1 MKIEFNNK
9 LVVVTGGAGGIGMV
23 CAKNFLEAGAKVAI
37 IDISSEAI
45 ENTEKELSQIGE
57 IKGYVLDISKVEAIG
72 ATVSKIREDMGEI
85 EILIQTA
92 GLLRGGKGLEIDKD
106 AWDLMMNINTR
117 GMFFVMQE
125 VIKQSMKNS
134 GGSIVNFAS
143 MAGIRGMNA
152 AMASAHYSASKG
164 AVVSMTM
171 QAAVEWAEY
180 RVRVNAVAP
189 GGVKTK
195 AMANMEFHKTAFDPI
210 PLKKLSEP
218 QDIANSVVFLAS
230 DKAAMITGQTLVIDG
245 GSSIVG
251 Y

>member
-1 MKIEFNNK
+1 MNIEFSNK
-9 LVVVTGGAGGIGMV
+9 LVVITGGAGGIGRI
-23 CAKNFLEAGAKVAI
+23 CAKTFLESGAKVAL
-37 IDISSEAI
+37 IDMLPETI
-45 ENTEKELSQIGE
+45 ESAEKELSQFGDV
-57 IKGYVLDISKVEAIG
+57 KGYALDVIKIENIG
-72 ATVSKIREDMGEI
+72 ATISKIREEMGEI
-85 EILIQTA
+85 EVLVQTA
-92 GLLRGGKGLEIDKD
+92 GLLRGGNGLEIEQED
-106 AWDLMMNINTR
+106 WDLMMNINSR

-134 GGSIVNFAS
+134 GGAIVNFAS

-164 AVVSMTM
+164 AVVAMTM

-180 RVRVNAVAP
+180 GVRVNAVAP

-195 AMANMEFHKTAFDPI
+195 AMANMEFPKSVFDPI

-218 QDIANSVVFLAS
+218 QDIANSVLFLAS
-230 DKAAMITGQTLVIDG
+230 DKAAMITGQTLIIDG
-245 GSSIVG
+245 GSSVVG

>member
-1 MKIEFNNK
+1 MNIEFNNK

-23 CAKNFLEAGAKVAI
+23 CAQTFLESGAKVAL
-37 IDISSEAI
+37 IDVVPDAI
-45 ENTEKELSQIGE
+45 ESAEKELSQFGI
-57 IKGYVLDISKVEAIG
+57 IKGYALDVSKVENIG
-72 ATVSKIREDMGEI
+72 ATISKIREDMGEV
-85 EILIQTA
+85 EVLVQTA
-92 GLLRGGKGLEIDKD
+92 GLLRGGKGLEINQDS
-106 AWDLMMNINTR
+106 WDLMMNINAR

-164 AVVSMTM
+164 AVVAMTM
-171 QAAVEWAEY
+171 QAAVEWAEHG
-180 RVRVNAVAP
+180 VRVNAVAP

-195 AMANMEFHKTAFDPI
+195 AMANMEFPKTAFDPI

-230 DKAAMITGQTLVIDG
+230 DKAAMITGQTLIIDG
-245 GSSIVG
+245 GSSVVG

>member
-1 MKIEFNNK
+1 MNIEFNNK
-9 LVVVTGGAGGIGMV
+9 LVIVTGGAGGIGMV
-23 CAKNFLEAGAKVAI
+23 CAQTFLESGAKVAL
-37 IDISSEAI
+37 IDVVPDAI
-45 ENTEKELSQIGE
+45 ESAEKELSQFGRV
-57 IKGYVLDISKVEAIG
+57 KGYALDISKVENIG
-72 ATVSKIREDMGEI
+72 ATISKIREDMGDI
-85 EILIQTA
+85 EVLVQTA

-106 AWDLMMNINTR
+106 SWDLMMNINAR

-164 AVVSMTM
+164 AVVAMTM
-171 QAAVEWAEY
+171 QASVEWAEHG
-180 RVRVNAVAP
+180 VRVNAVAP

-195 AMANMEFHKTAFDPI
+195 AMANMEFPKTAFDPI

-230 DKAAMITGQTLVIDG
+230 DKAAMITGQTLIIDG
-245 GSSIVG
+245 GSSVVG